1 MPFPVEEARI
11 EVAERELGRRLPPE
25 LRQRLMRDNGGEVT
39 AMPVREDQQE
49 DFDPHWDLHPVWDDS
64 DRRRASRTASHIVH
78 ESAEARSWPR
88 FPDGAIAFAFNGTGD
103 RLVIAADFDDPLF
116 WNHEDGTTIR
126 VRVWWD
132 D

>member
-64 DRRRASRTASHIVH
+64 DRRRASRTASHIVLGH
-78 ESAEARSWPR
+78 GRASLMAPSHSHSMAP
-88 FPDGAIAFAFNGTGD
+88 ATG
-103 RLVIAADFDDPLF
+103 
-116 WNHEDGTTIR
+116 W
-126 VRVWWD
+126 
-132 D
+132 